1 MSHNRDSETL
11 LDIERA
17 AQKIIKFKQALEREA
32 FLTDEKTQSAIV
44 FQLLIIGEATKRLS
58 MTLRQRHPSI
68 PWSLM
73 AGMRDKLIHDY
84 DEIDVEEVWKTA
96 NTDIPSLL
104 SSIQLALKSSQ

>member
-1 MSHNRDSETL
+1 MPQNRDSETL
-11 LDIERA
+11 LDIQRA
-17 AQKIIKFKQALEREA
+17 AQKIIQFKQELERET

-58 MTLRQRHPSI
+58 MALRQRHPNI
-68 PWSLM
+68 PWPLM

-96 NTDIPSLL
+96 NTDIPNLL
-104 SSIQLALKSSQ
+104 SSLQVALKE